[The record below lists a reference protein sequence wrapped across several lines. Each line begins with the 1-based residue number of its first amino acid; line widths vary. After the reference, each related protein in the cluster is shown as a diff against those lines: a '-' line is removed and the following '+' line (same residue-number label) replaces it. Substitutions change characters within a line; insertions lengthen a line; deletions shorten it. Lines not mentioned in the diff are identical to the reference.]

1 MFSFLYKDLK
11 YESTLLILLENRVK
25 FLKLTK
31 ILSVLLKILMIFLDF
46 FWRKNIPKIS
56 GSRIFK

>member
-46 FWRKNIPKIS
+46 LRGKKMQKIS
-56 GSRIFK
+56 RSRIFK